1 MRKFILF
8 IAAAVPAVFAA
19 GAQAQSSVTMYGVV
33 DAFLEAGKAN
43 FSQKRL
49 QSGGANSSRLGFR
62 GVEDLGDGLKAIF
75 QIEHGLVT
83 DTGSAASATAFW
95 NRQSFVGLSGAFG
108 SVTLGRQ
115 YTPLLESQDRNDPA
129 LNTTGYGSPYNS
141 GVMRS
146 FSRADN
152 SVRYLS
158 PTLGGFSATVMVA
171 AGENAGFGGNHIYS
185 GNLRYNG
192 GPVNVELSHGR
203 QKPGSATQDT
213 KAITNLATTYTIGD
227 IKLMGALQKTRN
239 DSRTQGVVDDRS
251 EFMAGGTWQLGLGR
265 VHAVYGQGKVDDVA
279 DSTAK
284 HYSLAY
290 IYELSKRTAVY
301 TAYQVVDNPTN
312 LAYRGATNG
321 FSFDATTGGLPASAG
336 VKATALAVGVRH
348 RF

>member
-1 MRKFILF
+1 MRKFLPL
-8 IAAAVPAVFAA
+8 IAAALPATFAA
-19 GAQAQSSVTMYGVV
+19 GAHAQSATMYGVV
-33 DAFLEAGKAN
+33 DAFLESGKAN

-62 GVEDLGDGLKAIF
+62 GTEDLGGGLKAIF
-75 QIEHGLVT
+75 QVEHGLVA

-95 NRQSFVGLSGAFG
+95 NRQSFVGLSSAFG

-141 GVMRS
+141 GVMRT

-171 AGENAGFGGNHIYS
+171 AGENANGGGNNIYS
-185 GNLRYNG
+185 GNLRYSG
-192 GPVNVELSHGR
+192 GPINVELSHGR
-203 QKPGSATQDT
+203 QTPGSATQDT
-213 KAITNLATTYTIGD
+213 KAITNLATTYTVGD
-227 IKLMGALQKTRN
+227 FKLMGALQKTRN

-251 EFMAGGTWQLGLGR
+251 EFMVGGTWQLGLGR

-301 TAYQVVDNPTN
+301 TAYQVVENPTN

-321 FSFDATTGGLPASAG
+321 FSFDATTAGLPANAG

>member
-1 MRKFILF
+1 MRRFIPL
-8 IAAAVPAVFAA
+8 ITAVLPSAFAA
-19 GAQAQSSVTMYGVV
+19 GAQAQSVTIYGVV
-33 DAFLEAGKAN
+33 DAFVEYGKAN

-62 GVEDLGDGLKAIF
+62 GAEDLGDGLKAIF
-75 QIEHGLVT
+75 QLEHGLLT
-83 DTGSAASATAFW
+83 DAGSAANASAFW
-95 NRQSFVGLSGAFG
+95 NRQAFVGLSGAFG

-129 LNTTGYGSPYNS
+129 INSTGYGSPYNS
-141 GVMRS
+141 GVMRT
-146 FSRADN
+146 FARADN

-158 PTLGGFSATVMVA
+158 PPLGGFSATVMVA
-171 AGENAGFGGNHIYS
+171 AGENADFGGNTVYG

-192 GPVNVELSHGR
+192 GPINVELSHGR
-203 QKPGSATQDT
+203 QTPGSATQDT
-213 KAITNLATTYTIGD
+213 KAITNLAATYTVGD
-227 IKLMGALQKTRN
+227 IKLMSALQKTRN
-239 DSRTQGVVDDRS
+239 DSRTQGVLDDRS
-251 EFMAGGTWQLGLGR
+251 EFLVGGTWQLGLGR
-265 VHAVYGQGKVDDVA
+265 VHAAYGQGKVEDVG

-301 TAYQVVDNPTN
+301 TVYQAVENPTN

-321 FSFDATTGGLPASAG
+321 FSFDATTGGLPAGAG
-336 VKATALAVGVRH
+336 VKATAFAVGLRH

>member
-1 MRKFILF
+1 MRKFIPF
-8 IAAAVPAVFAA
+8 IAAALPAAFAA
-19 GAQAQSSVTMYGVV
+19 GAQAQSVTVYGVV
-33 DAFLEAGKAN
+33 DAFVEAGKAN
-43 FSQKRL
+43 FSQTRI
-49 QSGGANSSRLGFR
+49 QSGGASSSRLGFR
-62 GVEDLGDGLKAIF
+62 GNEDLGDGLKAIF
-75 QIEHGLVT
+75 QLEHGLVL
-83 DTGSAASATAFW
+83 DTGSAASAVFW
-95 NRQSFVGLSGAFG
+95 NRQSFVGLSGGFG

-115 YTPLLESQDRNDPA
+115 YTPLLESQDRNDSA
-129 LNTTGYGSPYNS
+129 LNSTGYGSPYNS
-141 GVMRS
+141 GVMRT

-158 PTLGGFSATVMVA
+158 PTLGGFSATVMAA
-171 AGENAGFGGNHIYS
+171 AGENPSFGGNHLYS
-185 GNLRYNG
+185 GNLRYSG

-203 QKPGSATQDT
+203 QTPGSATQDT

-227 IKLMGALQKTRN
+227 FKLTGALQKTRN
-239 DSRTQGVVDDRS
+239 DSRTQGVLDNRS
-251 EFMAGGTWQLGLGR
+251 EFMVGATWQLGLGR
-265 VHAVYGQGKVDDVA
+265 LHAVYGQGKVDDVA

-301 TAYQVVDNPTN
+301 TAYQVVDNPAN

-336 VKATALAVGVRH
+336 VKASAFAVGMRH